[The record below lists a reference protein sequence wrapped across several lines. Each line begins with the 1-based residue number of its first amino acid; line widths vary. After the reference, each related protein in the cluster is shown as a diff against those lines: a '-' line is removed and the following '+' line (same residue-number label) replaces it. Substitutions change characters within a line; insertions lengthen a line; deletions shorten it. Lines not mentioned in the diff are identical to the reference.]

1 MKRLASTLFLLGAIA
16 IAPSAFAEG
25 VLLAPGDL
33 PESARAALLAE
44 VTAARRTDPDT
55 FASVASLRNQ
65 LPELDERKRGRL
77 ATVTP
82 ALLGLGK
89 RAVPAMLSELAVDG
103 SRGSLSDSAW
113 LAWRIDLLEAIGGL
127 RDPRAAAVLER
138 LIEAP
143 LREFLL
149 VRAAATALGK
159 LNTQAAATRLVAASR
174 AGAARQRL
182 AILSGMGHC
191 RRTLVAHR
199 LAEAL
204 SLATRGGGGDPR
216 AVKHL
221 ARALGDVGSAW
232 AWQTLEVRATGEEA
246 SVRATAAEALVE
258 AYREIAD
265 AAASKVLVRAILVV
279 DDPST
284 KARIAAA
291 RDRATPDQ
299 RARLDELERRVD
311 RNPLH

>member
-1 MKRLASTLFLLGAIA
+1 MKRMATTLALLALVA
-16 IAPSAFAEG
+16 LAPDAHAEG

-33 PESARAALLAE
+33 PDAGRAALLAE
-44 VTAARRTDPDT
+44 VSAARRTAPDT
-55 FASVASLRNQ
+55 FASVAALRAQ
-65 LPELDERKRGRL
+65 MPQLDETKRGRL

-103 SRGSLSDSAW
+103 DRGGLSESAW
-113 LAWRIDLLEAIGGL
+113 LAWRLDLLEALGGL
-127 RDPRAAAVLER
+127 RDPRATAVLEASVD
-138 LIEAP
+138 AP
-143 LREFLL
+143 VREFLL
-149 VRAAATALGK
+149 VRAAAAALGK
-159 LNTQAAATRLVAASR
+159 LNTSAVAAKLVAASSR
-174 AGAARQRL
+174 GDSKRRL
-182 AILSGMGHC
+182 ALLAGMGHC
-191 RRTLVAHR
+191 RRQLVAQR

-204 SLATRGGGGDPR
+204 ATVTRASSVDAR

-221 ARALGDVGSAW
+221 ARALGDIGSAW
-232 AWQTLEVRATGEEA
+232 AWQAPDVRATGEEA
-246 SVRATAAEALVE
+246 TVRATAAEALIEGFRLVAE
-258 AYREIAD
+258 PN
-265 AAASKVLVRAILVV
+265 ASKTLTQAVLVV

-291 RDRATPDQ
+291 RDRATPEQ